1 MLILQ
6 RSSVR
11 QQPHIVLESPQ
22 GPYDALDSRR
32 SQAGPAPGDQ
42 TRLHGRH
49 HPSGAVDDAQLQHLA
64 AQVAELVRDGKQV
77 VLVTSGAIRAG
88 RTRLGIHDRSLDLPA
103 RQAAAAVGQ
112 R

>member
-1 MLILQ
+1 M
-6 RSSVR
+6 
-11 QQPHIVLESPQ
+11 
-22 GPYDALDSRR
+22 
-32 SQAGPAPGDQ
+32 
-42 TRLHGRH
+42 
-49 HPSGAVDDAQLQHLA
+49 DDAQLQHLA